1 MRIIKD
7 SKGREII
14 TMGSQPTLKE
24 ERRQEEMI
32 TTHNIEE
39 VKARRKKEG
48 EAAKAKEEAK
58 PDEKK

>member
-1 MRIIKD
+1 MRILRD

-14 TMGSQPTLKE
+14 TMGDQPTPKE
-24 ERRQEEMI
+24 ERWQEELI
-32 TTHNIEE
+32 STNNIEQ
-39 VKARRKKEG
+39 VKARRKKEE